1 MKTLL
6 HFILKK
12 LAKKI
17 MRRFRPFVIGITGS
31 VGKTSAKDA
40 IYTILRKHFQVRKNE
55 KNYNNEIGVPLT
67 IIGAESGGHSVFKW
81 FKVFVKA
88 LKLIYSRSVD
98 FSDMLILEMGADKKG
113 DIEYLLSFAPCDI
126 GVLTAVSPAHLEQFG
141 VLDNVYLEKSQ
152 IINKLTNA
160 HVAVIN
166 GDDPKIKD
174 LKNQIKAKVYTCG
187 FLPDNDLQAT
197 DVRVTNRDKTI
208 GTSFK
213 IKFKGNIIPVFLP
226 NIFGRPQIFS
236 CLMAVAVADA
246 MNVEFLEAIDDLSA
260 YQAPKGRTNLISGIK
275 ETLIIDDSYNSS
287 PESVKAAIELLKEM
301 PSSEKGRKI
310 AVLGE
315 MLELGNY
322 TETGHAEVGKK
333 TAEVGVDL
341 LVTVGERTRDIIRG
355 AIKAGLSEEKTIYFD
370 NNHDA
375 GIFVQNK
382 IHPGDIIL
390 IKGSQ
395 GARMEQIV
403 KEIMAEPDKARELLC
418 RQDGNW
424 LER

>member
-1 MKTLL
+1 MKKIL
-6 HFILKK
+6 HLILKK

-31 VGKTSAKDA
+31 VGKTSTKEA
-40 IYTILRKHFQVRKNE
+40 IYTILKKHFQVRKNE

-67 IIGAESGGHSVFKW
+67 IIGAESGGHSIIKW
-81 FKVFVKA
+81 FKVIAKA
-88 LKLIYSRSVD
+88 LKLIYGRSVD

-126 GVLTAVSPAHLEQFG
+126 GVLTAVSPVHLEQFG
-141 VLDNVYLEKSQ
+141 TLDNVYFEKSKV
-152 IINKLTNA
+152 INKLTNA

-174 LKNQIKAKVYTCG
+174 LKNQTKAKVYTCG
-187 FLPDNDLQAT
+187 FQPNNDLQAM
-197 DVRVTNRDKTI
+197 DVKVTSRDNTI
-208 GTSFK
+208 GTGFK

-226 NIFGRPQIFS
+226 NILGKPQVFS
-236 CLMAVAVADA
+236 CLIALAVADA

-275 ETLIIDDSYNSS
+275 DTRLIDDSYNSS
-287 PESVKAAIELLKEM
+287 PESAKAALELLKEM
-301 PSSEKGRKI
+301 PISEGNKKI

-315 MLELGNY
+315 MLELGSY
-322 TETGHAEVGKK
+322 TEAGHAEVGKK
-333 TAEVGVDL
+333 AAEVGVDL

-355 AIKAGLSEEKTIYFD
+355 ALKYGLPEEQTSYFT

-375 GIFVQNK
+375 GIFVQNR
-382 IHPGDIIL
+382 IHSGDIVL

-395 GARMEQIV
+395 GARMEQIT
-403 KEIMAEPDKARELLC
+403 KEIMAEPDKAEGLLV
-418 RQDGNW
+418 RQGEEW
-424 LER
+424 QTK